1 MKENEQS
8 CDSLFPVWNTLGMV
22 SRVFLSHLVCSVSQ
36 DMYHVLCVLVV
47 LIFCFEVLPILC
59 FFVCFKSSLKDSGF
73 QKV

>member
-8 CDSLFPVWNTLGMV
+8 SDSLFPLWNMLGMV

-36 DMYHVLCVLVV
+36 DKYHVLCVFVFLVS
-47 LIFCFEVLPILC
+47 CFEELPILC